1 MTVQSQ
7 TAFDVLKQW
16 LLRGSGKFAEAPGN
30 IVLSLP
36 WVPSRLCFTSFR
48 TSLADW
54 DDLRKGQEQSEETQR
69 GTWNE
74 GHLKPTTRMGKAREL
89 APIPRAATIGALPEP
104 DRLQGMS
111 WEPTC
116 SKLTYSLLGGPK
128 VTATAALRGW
138 GSFFL
143 LHVSPRVVGLGGQ
156 DCSSRHGCSTLCR
169 VRVHQWPCAA
179 GTTDASRP
187 LWADSAHQLALFAC
201 SSEAGASGVTGP
213 KGSWAIWS
221 WTSYNFDA
229 GILWIILT

>member
-54 DDLRKGQEQSEETQR
+54 DDLGKGRNSLKRRKEEL
-69 GTWNE
+69 GTRDIWSPQL
-74 GHLKPTTRMGKAREL
+74 GWGKAREL

-104 DRLQGMS
+104 DRLEGMS

-116 SKLTYSLLGGPK
+116 SKLTYSLLGVLRWQPPQHCVAEGRFSSFTS
-128 VTATAALRGW
+128 VLESWAWEGRTAAVDTDVAHCAESEFISDPAQPAPQTLHARCGLIQLTSW
-138 GSFFL
+138 LSFPAVRKQVPL
-143 LHVSPRVVGLGGQ
+143 ESQAPRVHGQFGVGHL
-156 DCSSRHGCSTLCR
+156 S
-169 VRVHQWPCAA
+169 
-179 GTTDASRP
+179 
-187 LWADSAHQLALFAC
+187 
-201 SSEAGASGVTGP
+201 
-213 KGSWAIWS
+213 
-221 WTSYNFDA
+221 N
-229 GILWIILT
+229 LTQEYLE